1 MKYSKKNQMY
11 EKSIHDK
18 TIICCILSVVFILLL
33 VMNLLLE
40 YFQVQTVYVEGNRH
54 YTAQQ
59 VKQLVER
66 GKFGD
71 NTLYLSMYY
80 KNKSISG
87 VPFVERMDVDVMDR
101 NTIKVTVYEKSLAGY
116 VEYLGNYL
124 YFDKDGIIVES
135 SNMKTVGIPMVSGLQ
150 FDHFVMYEELP
161 VENPDVFHNI
171 LTVTQMLNK
180 YDITTDR
187 IFFDGNS
194 TMTLYFDKVR
204 VNMGNMELLE
214 EKIQRLDA
222 ILPKLE
228 GEDGVLHLEGYS
240 ENNDTFT
247 FTRDNGTE

>member
-1 MKYSKKNQMY
+1 MKSSKKDQRY

-18 TIICCILSVVFILLL
+18 TILCCILGIIFALLL
-33 VMNLLLE
+33 GINILLE
-40 YFQVQTVYVEGNRH
+40 YYRVQTVYVEGNQH

-59 VKQLVER
+59 VKALVEK

-80 KNKSISG
+80 KNRSISD
-87 VPFVERMDVDVMDR
+87 VPFVERMDVDVMNR
-101 NTIKVTVYEKSLAGY
+101 NTIKVTVYEKALAGY

-135 SNMKTVGIPMVSGLQ
+135 SNIKTIGIPLVSGLQ

-161 VENPDVFHNI
+161 VDNPEVFHNI
-171 LTVTQMLNK
+171 LTITQMLNK

-187 IFFDGNS
+187 IYFDGS
-194 TMTLYFDKVR
+194 GTMTLYFDEIR
-204 VNMGNMELLE
+204 VNMGDLELLE

-240 ENNDTFT
+240 DNNDTFT
-247 FTRDNGTE
+247 FTRDNEE